1 MSRFLKRGNP
11 RNLVCPPERIGPI
24 RIANRAAE
32 SKLRRLAGPFG
43 NFSPLSCSGQ
53 AKASPLP
60 KSPRS
65 RGSRACSL
73 DFLGSAHRGEL
84 SPTLSMREFLD
95 TPVLA
100 HVGAG
105 SFDSALAFVSE
116 SQGSAQDDRTL
127 DVWEFPQFPS
137 PHGPPA
143 LRSGILR
150 RFILTSEPR

>member
-1 MSRFLKRGNP
+1 
-11 RNLVCPPERIGPI
+11 
-24 RIANRAAE
+24 
-32 SKLRRLAGPFG
+32 
-43 NFSPLSCSGQ
+43 
-53 AKASPLP
+53 
-60 KSPRS
+60 
-65 RGSRACSL
+65 
-73 DFLGSAHRGEL
+73 
-84 SPTLSMREFLD
+84 MREFLA

-150 RFILTSEPR
+150 RFILTSEPRYVILREKEDHSWLLQHYLLPVKISNAF